1 MDQDERESLR
11 RLQVSNHVLQGLEI
25 LWEDITKFANIL
37 LLLPFA
43 PGHYREF
50 HRPSLLGQNV
60 AIACRIV
67 QILKD
72 PCSDVSRSVCV

>member
-1 MDQDERESLR
+1 MDRYERGVLR
-11 RLQVSNHVLQGLEI
+11 ETRLQLSSHVLHKLEV

-37 LLLPFA
+37 LLLSFA

-50 HRPSLLGQNV
+50 HRPDLFGQDV
-60 AIACRIV
+60 ALARRIV

-72 PCSDVSRSVCV
+72 PCSDSS